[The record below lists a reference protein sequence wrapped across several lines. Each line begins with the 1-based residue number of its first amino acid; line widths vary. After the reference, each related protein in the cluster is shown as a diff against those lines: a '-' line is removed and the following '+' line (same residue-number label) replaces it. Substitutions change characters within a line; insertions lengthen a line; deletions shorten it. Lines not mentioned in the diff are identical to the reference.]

1 MNNRLGALLLALM
14 AICLYFTFRVPDFG
28 FITARNLSL
37 LMIDFAITATLA
49 IGMLIVI
56 LPGHIDLSAGSG
68 VGLTGGIAAVGAT
81 HPLGIGAWI
90 VAPLSWLGSWSND
103 LAKATH
109 WSWSANTATWFE
121 NMANS
126 LRTDFAGLFAAHP
139 WLKPVLAMVSAV
151 VVALVLWRLMGRLI
165 VRHRIPAF
173 IITLG
178 GLLIFRGLFWKV
190 IESHTVPIGAAADA
204 GVQQASISLESV
216 GGPAAVPVF
225 EHSGNAYA
233 TLTTGYFVPGSA
245 WVIAGLVSL
254 FLVIFHLRSRAKRE
268 EYGFATDDGEA
279 TFLKLFVAVQIIAL
293 FVLVTNSYRGLPLSV
308 VILGVVAFAVWILT
322 QHTPWGRYLYAIGGN
337 EEAAVI
343 SGIPVE
349 KVVLG
354 AFTLMGGI
362 VALTGLMQTAYGG
375 ASTTTVGELMEL
387 DAVAACVIG
396 GTSLKGG
403 RGNVLGVLFGALI
416 MACLINGLTLMSA
429 YPEDKLIARGA
440 VLIAAVWMDV
450 RLTRAARAS

>member
-1 MNNRLGALLLALM
+1 
-14 AICLYFTFRVPDFG
+14 
-28 FITARNLSL
+28 
-37 LMIDFAITATLA
+37 
-49 IGMLIVI
+49 
-56 LPGHIDLSAGSG
+56 
-68 VGLTGGIAAVGAT
+68 
-81 HPLGIGAWI
+81 
-90 VAPLSWLGSWSND
+90 
-103 LAKATH
+103 
-109 WSWSANTATWFE
+109 
-121 NMANS
+121 
-126 LRTDFAGLFAAHP
+126 
-139 WLKPVLAMVSAV
+139 
-151 VVALVLWRLMGRLI
+151 MGRLI

-178 GLLIFRGLFWKV
+178 GLLIFKGLFWKV
-190 IESHTVPIGAAADA
+190 IESHTVAIGAAADS
-204 GVQQASISLESV
+204 GVNQLAVSLAKI
-216 GGPAAVPVF
+216 GGPASMPVF

-233 TLTTGYFVPGSA
+233 TLTTGYFVPASA
-245 WVIAGLVSL
+245 WIIAGLVSL
-254 FLVIFHLRSRAKRE
+254 FLIIFHLRARAKRE
-268 EYGFATDDGEA
+268 EYGFAADDGEL
-279 TFLKLFVAVQIIAL
+279 TFLKLFVAVQLIVL
-293 FVLVTNSYRGLPLSV
+293 FVLVTNEYRGLPLSV
-308 VILGVVAFAVWILT
+308 VILGAVAFVVWLLT

-349 KVVLG
+349 RVVIG

-362 VALTGLMQTAYGG
+362 VAVTGLMQTAYGG

-416 MACLINGLTLMSA
+416 MAGLINGLTLMSA
-429 YPEDKLIARGA
+429 NPEDKLIARGA